1 MRLTGTHPV
10 HLFIHCFSA
19 RQPVVISNIMAS
31 DLDREVVQ
39 ATLDRILQQR
49 EYPKTMCPS
58 EVARGLP
65 SEELRKLKNGWRDA
79 MPLVR
84 EILFE
89 MKDTTEVEI
98 LQKGQVLP
106 IDTKLEDIK
115 GPIRARLV
123 LQDGSAAI

>member
-1 MRLTGTHPV
+1 
-10 HLFIHCFSA
+10 
-19 RQPVVISNIMAS
+19 MAS
-31 DLDREVVQ
+31 DLDQEIVKS
-39 ATLDRILQQR
+39 TLDRILQQR
-49 EYPKTMCPS
+49 EHPKTICPS

-65 SEELRKLKNGWRDA
+65 SEEMRKLNDGWRDA

-89 MKDTTEVEI
+89 MKDNAEVEI

-106 IDTKLEDIK
+106 METRLEDIR

-123 LQDGSAAI
+123 LQNGSAAIQ

>member
-1 MRLTGTHPV
+1 
-10 HLFIHCFSA
+10 
-19 RQPVVISNIMAS
+19 MAS
-31 DLDREVVQ
+31 DLDEEIVK

-49 EYPKTMCPS
+49 EHPKTICPS
-58 EVARGLP
+58 EIARGLP
-65 SEELRKLKNGWRDA
+65 SEELRKLDNGWRDA

-89 MKDTTEVEI
+89 MRDAAEVEI

-106 IDTKLEDIK
+106 MGTRLEDIS

-123 LQDGSAAI
+123 V